1 MGSKSSKVPAGI
13 DLRIVLIGKT
23 GSGKSSSA
31 NTILGKHVFTSLPM
45 SSSVTDKCREERVQE
60 NRWLNVVDTPGV
72 MDTDGKKKQGYIQR
86 EILKCLEVLSPGPH
100 VFLLVM
106 KLGTWHLEDKTS
118 VDALEKL
125 FPEVYKHMIVLFTH
139 GDQLGRTT
147 IQDFVRNGN
156 SDLKDILSR
165 CSERYHVFNNNSRRR
180 DQVVELVRKI
190 DELVAV
196 EGIYDHH
203 HED

>member
-1 MGSKSSKVPAGI
+1 MGSFLSQVPAGH

-23 GSGKSSSA
+23 GSGKSSSG
-31 NTILGKHVFTSLPM
+31 NTIVGKHLFTSAPM
-45 SSSVTDKCREERVQE
+45 STSVTDKCREERVRE

-72 MDTDGKKKQGYIQR
+72 LDTDGSRKPGYIQR
-86 EILKCLEVLSPGPH
+86 EVLKCLEVSSPGPH

-106 KLGTWHLEDKTS
+106 KLGTWSDDDQKS
-118 VDALEKL
+118 VDNVEDL
-125 FPEVYKHMIVLFTH
+125 FPELYRHMIVLFTH
-139 GDQLGRTT
+139 SDQLGGIT
-147 IQDFVRNGN
+147 IQDFVRDGHPN
-156 SDLKDILSR
+156 LKDIIRR
-165 CSERYHVFNNNSRRR
+165 CSGRYHVFNNKSRRR

-203 HED
+203 HVD